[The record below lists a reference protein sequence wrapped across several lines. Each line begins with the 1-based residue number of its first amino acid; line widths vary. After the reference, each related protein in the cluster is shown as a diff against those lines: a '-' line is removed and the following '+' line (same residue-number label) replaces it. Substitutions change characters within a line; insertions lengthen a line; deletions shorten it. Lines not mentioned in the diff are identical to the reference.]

1 MNLSTFYHP
10 QTDGQVKR
18 TIQTLEDILRAC
30 VINFKGSWDDHI
42 PLIEFA
48 YNNSYQ
54 LSIQMAPYEALYGR
68 RCKPLIEW
76 FEVGEAGLIGPNLVH
91 QYMEKVK
98 VIQEILKTTQSRQKS
113 YTDVR
118 KRLVEFE
125 VDDWVYL
132 KVSPMKGVMRFV
144 NKMKLIPWYIG
155 PYRNSKRVGSVAY
168 ELELPQVLPAV
179 NPAFHISMLKKS
191 LGDPL
196 FMVPT

>member
-1 MNLSTFYHP
+1 MNLSIDFHP
-10 QTDGQVKR
+10 HTDGQAER
-18 TIQTLEDILRAC
+18 TIQTLEYMLRAS
-30 VINFKGSWDDHI
+30 VIDFKGDWDDHI

-132 KVSPMKGVMRFV
+132 KVSPMKGVMRFGKKG
-144 NKMKLIPWYIG
+144 NLIPSILDLIES
-155 PYRNSKRVGSVAY
+155 PR
-168 ELELPQVLPAV
+168 E
-179 NPAFHISMLKKS
+179 
-191 LGDPL
+191 
-196 FMVPT
+196 